1 MNSLVPS
8 TKIERASTATTR
20 GTRLCDA
27 TAVLMFRPTPTAPV
41 GFPPC

>member
-20 GTRLCDA
+20 GTRVCGA
-27 TAVLMFRPTPTAPV
+27 ARVLVLRPNPGRAPTLS
-41 GFPPC
+41 PC